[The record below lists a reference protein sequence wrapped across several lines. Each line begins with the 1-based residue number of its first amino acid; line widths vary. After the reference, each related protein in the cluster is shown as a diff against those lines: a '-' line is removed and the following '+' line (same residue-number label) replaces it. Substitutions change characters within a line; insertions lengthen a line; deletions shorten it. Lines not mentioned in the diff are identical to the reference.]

1 MTHVSNLK
9 IKVRR
14 IEPIATAVPITEDS
28 AALHFSERYRG
39 TLLYCHT
46 QKIWYAWDGVCWRRD
61 DTGLIF
67 EQTRQLVR
75 EVTADQSL
83 TVQQKCNKT
92 GFVAGVER
100 FARSDREFAVEAK
113 VWDAEP
119 FLLGTPVGTVDL
131 KTGEVLPPNPAHRI
145 TRITGCEPTNTS
157 DCPLWLD
164 FLWEA
169 TGGDTELI
177 AFLQQWSGYCLTGAT
192 QEHAL
197 VFVHGGGGNGKSV
210 FMNTVA
216 GILGT
221 YSTTAAMTTFT
232 ASRSEQHPTELAR
245 LAGARMVTASETEKG
260 HAWAEARIKSITG
273 GDEIAARFM
282 RQDFFQFKPQFKLII
297 VGNHKPVLHNVDDAA
312 RRRFNIVPFVH
323 KPETPDPYL
332 EQKLKCEWPAI
343 LRWMIEGCLS
353 WQQHGLLRPASVKAT
368 TEEYFSDQDL
378 MGQWLAEH
386 CDAAAGNSFKTDY
399 VGALFGSWVK
409 FCDEAGEKPGTK
421 KSFSE
426 ALSQR
431 GFVAKRGT
439 GGARMFAGL
448 RLKEQSPGFDD

>member
-1 MTHVSNLK
+1 MTSVSNLK

-14 IEPIATAVPITEDS
+14 IEPSAAAVNITEDS
-28 AALHFSERYRG
+28 AALCFSERYRG

-46 QKIWYAWDGVCWRRD
+46 QKIWYAWNGIYWRQEG
-61 DTGLIF
+61 TGLVF

-75 EVTADQSL
+75 ELTADQSV

-92 GFVAGVER
+92 GFVAGVEK
-100 FARSDREFAVEAK
+100 FARSDRQFAVEATA
-113 VWDAEP
+113 WDADP
-119 FLLGTPVGTVDL
+119 FLLGTPAGTVDL
-131 KTGEVLPPNPAHRI
+131 RTGEVLPPNPGHRI
-145 TRITGCEPTNTS
+145 TRITGCEPTNSS
-157 DCPLWLD
+157 DCPLWQD

-177 AFLQQWSGYCLTGAT
+177 TFLQQWSGYCLTGVT

-221 YSTTAAMTTFT
+221 YSTTAAMNTFT
-232 ASRSEQHPTELAR
+232 ASRGDQHPTELAR

-282 RQDFFQFKPQFKLII
+282 RQDFFQFKPQFKLVII
-297 VGNHKPVLHNVDDAA
+297 GNHKPVLHNVDDAA
-312 RRRFNIVPFVH
+312 RRRFNIVPFAR

-368 TEEYFSDQDL
+368 TEAYFSDQDL

-386 CDAAAGNSFKTDY
+386 CDAEVGNQFKSDY
-399 VGALFGSWVK
+399 VGALFESWVE
-409 FCDEAGEKPGTK
+409 FCDAAGEKSGTK

-448 RLKEQSPGFDD
+448 RLKKQGPGFDD

>member
-1 MTHVSNLK
+1 MTTISKLN

-14 IEPIATAVPITEDS
+14 FEPSIAAVNITEDS
-28 AALHFSERYRG
+28 AALNFSERYG
-39 TLLYCHT
+39 GALLYCHT
-46 QKIWYAWDGVCWRRD
+46 QQIWYVWNGIYWRQEG
-61 DTGLIF
+61 TGLVF
-67 EQTRQLVR
+67 EQTRQLIR
-75 EVTADQSL
+75 ELTADQSL

-92 GFVAGVER
+92 SFVAGVEK
-100 FARSDREFAVEAK
+100 FSRSDRQFAVQATA
-113 VWDAEP
+113 WDADP
-119 FLLGTPVGTVDL
+119 FLLGTPAGTVDL

-157 DCPLWLD
+157 DCPLWHN

-169 TGGDTELI
+169 TGGDTDLI
-177 AFLQQWSGYCLTGAT
+177 TFLQQWCGYCLTGAT

-232 ASRSEQHPTELAR
+232 ASRVDQHPTELAR

-273 GDEIAARFM
+273 GDEVAARFM
-282 RQDFFQFKPQFKLII
+282 RQDFFQFRPQFKLII
-297 VGNHKPVLHNVDDAA
+297 IGNHKPVLHNVDDAA
-312 RRRFNIVPFVH
+312 RRRFNIVPFVR
-323 KPETPDPYL
+323 KPESPDPYL
-332 EQKLKCEWPAI
+332 EQKLKPEWPTI

-353 WQQHGLLRPASVKAT
+353 WQRHGLMRPASVTAT
-368 TEEYFSDQDL
+368 TEAYFSDQDV

-386 CDAAAGNSFKTDY
+386 CDAEVGNPFKCDY
-399 VGALFGSWVK
+399 VAALFESWVE
-409 FCDEAGEKPGTK
+409 FCDAAGEKSGTK
-421 KSFSE
+421 KAFSE

-431 GFVAKRGT
+431 GFVPKRGT

-448 RLKEQSPGFDD
+448 RLKKQGGGFDD